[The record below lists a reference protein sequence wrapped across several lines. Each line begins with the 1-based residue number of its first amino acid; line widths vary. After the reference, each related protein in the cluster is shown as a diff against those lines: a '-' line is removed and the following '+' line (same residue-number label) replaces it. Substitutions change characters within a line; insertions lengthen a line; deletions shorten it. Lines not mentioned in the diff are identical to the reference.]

1 MLPFLKGL
9 GMAKNAASERNTEK
23 AAFKGIADSFGDGL
37 KRRLLAE
44 AVEKL
49 SDK

>member
-1 MLPFLKGL
+1 VLPFLKIH

-37 KRRLLAE
+37 KRRLLAR
-44 AVEKL
+44 
-49 SDK
+49 SGY